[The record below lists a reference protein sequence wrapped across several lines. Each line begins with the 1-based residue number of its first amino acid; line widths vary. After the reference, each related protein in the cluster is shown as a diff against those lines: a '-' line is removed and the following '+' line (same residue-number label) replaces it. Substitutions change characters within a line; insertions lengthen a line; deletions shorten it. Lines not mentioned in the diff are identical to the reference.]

1 MLGYCLSV
9 PLTISAGATE
19 RQYLLRRPIVIT
31 IIVAVIM
38 VIIKLLALQ
47 PIARYLLGVFQPICE
62 R

>member
-1 MLGYCLSV
+1 M
-9 PLTISAGATE
+9 
-19 RQYLLRRPIVIT
+19 LRRPIVIT